1 MSDQANDNK
10 ATEPAG
16 VSCCHPPESSRPA
29 DQPSTSPLADV
40 PIACTLSEAE
50 LRERRRML
58 LESTR
63 KAAVS
68 VTELVSG
75 YAYCFEPTSEMLLDL
90 AGLIDMERDCCPF
103 LTFTLVVSAGRQPIR
118 LEITGTPQAKAV
130 IAEFF
135 GS

>member
-1 MSDQANDNK
+1 MTRKRRNR
-10 ATEPAG
+10 
-16 VSCCHPPESSRPA
+16 PESPAAIRPRVRDRRINRA
-29 DQPSTSPLADV
+29 LLPLADV

-63 KAAVS
+63 KAAIS

-75 YAYCFEPTSEMLLDL
+75 CAYCFEPTSEILLDL

-118 LEITGTPQAKAV
+118 LEITGTPQAKAI